1 MLQRLVDI
9 SRLPF
14 LAQVQKALPDKPKD
28 AADCIN
34 RCRYIVSAR
43 LLCDCFWHLNRDSQ
57 NESIVDISGISYGHI
72 LMMERMEEIDHESA
86 SAVHAR
92 TDLQSTFRTL
102 MTIDA
107 YGGLLAGVFHI
118 HPGRGADSTR
128 PSGTDIV
135 DQARR
140 ERAGMK
146 AIGGIFSRD
155 GYVRFFSHNMPFEV
169 QVIGKG
175 VREHGGHIFK
185 IEGAGDFPHEQ
196 SRMHP
201 PFRT

>member
-14 LAQVQKALPDKPKD
+14 FHQGQKVIPEEPK
-28 AADCIN
+28 AATDCEN
-34 RCRYIVSAR
+34 RRCYIVSAR
-43 LLCDCFWHLNRDSQ
+43 LLCDCFRYLNRDSR
-57 NESIVDISGISYGHI
+57 NESIVDISGISYGDI
-72 LMMERMEEIDHESA
+72 LMMERMEEVEHESA

-128 PSGTDIV
+128 PSGTDFV

-140 ERAGMK
+140 ESAGMK

-175 VREHGGHIFK
+175 VREHGEHTFK

-196 SRMHP
+196 DRMHP
-201 PFRT
+201 PF

>member
-1 MLQRLVDI
+1 MVDI

-14 LAQVQKALPDKPKD
+14 PQQGRKAIPDELKVEIG
-28 AADCIN
+28 CEN
-34 RCRYIVSAR
+34 RRRYIVSAR
-43 LLCDCFWHLNRDSQ
+43 LLCDCFRHLNRDYR
-57 NESIVDISGISYGHI
+57 NESIVDISGIRHGGI
-72 LMMERMEEIDHESA
+72 FVMERMEDVEHESS

-92 TDLQSTFRTL
+92 TDLQSTFRML

-118 HPGRGADSTR
+118 HPGKGVGSTEPSGADL
-128 PSGTDIV
+128 V

-140 ERAGMK
+140 ERAGMN

-155 GYVRFFSHNMPFEV
+155 GFIRFFSCNMPFQV

-175 VREHGGHIFK
+175 VKEYGEHILK
-185 IEGAGDFPHEQ
+185 IERTGDFPHKQ
-196 SRMHP
+196 GRMHT
-201 PFRT
+201 PFGT